1 MFSKKFFSQI
11 VNTVSMVTAAYF
23 AGSAAYLFCCVPGI
37 RSIVIFIQLI
47 GIMFTF
53 IMWYCLREWL
63 NERAVF
69 SCLNQQKADIALCLT
84 VYSSGVAFFHFWTKA
99 YMNLGSPAE
108 EHMHYTAMFCLGGC
122 LFFLAALS
130 IVHHWFALSKKIDY
144 EQQ

>member
-1 MFSKKFFSQI
+1 
-11 VNTVSMVTAAYF
+11 MVTAAYF
-23 AGSAAYLFCCVPGI
+23 AGSAVYLFCCVPGI

-69 SCLNQQKADIALCLT
+69 SSLNQQKADIALCLT

-99 YMNLGSPAE
+99 YMNLGGPAE
-108 EHMHYTAMFCLGGC
+108 EHLHYTAMFCLGGC
-122 LFFLAALS
+122 LFSLAR
-130 IVHHWFALSKKIDY
+130 
-144 EQQ
+144 

>member
-69 SCLNQQKADIALCLT
+69 SCLNQQTARGLP
-84 VYSSGVAFFHFWTKA
+84 FFIFGQR
-99 YMNLGSPAE
+99 L
-108 EHMHYTAMFCLGGC
+108 
-122 LFFLAALS
+122 
-130 IVHHWFALSKKIDY
+130 I
-144 EQQ
+144 

>member
-23 AGSAAYLFCCVPGI
+23 AGSAVYLFCCVPGI

-69 SCLNQQKADIALCLT
+69 SSLNQQKADIALCLT
-84 VYSSGVAFFHFWTKA
+84 VYSSG
-99 YMNLGSPAE
+99 
-108 EHMHYTAMFCLGGC
+108 GC
-122 LFFLAALS
+122 LFSFLDKGLYEPWRSGGRASALYGNVLPGRMFILFS
-130 IVHHWFALSKKIDY
+130 GAEHRTSLVCPLKKN
-144 EQQ
+144 

>member
-63 NERAVF
+63 NESALYDNVLPGRMFILF
-69 SCLNQQKADIALCLT
+69 S
-84 VYSSGVAFFHFWTKA
+84 G
-99 YMNLGSPAE
+99 AE
-108 EHMHYTAMFCLGGC
+108 HRTSLVCPL
-122 LFFLAALS
+122 
-130 IVHHWFALSKKIDY
+130 KKN
-144 EQQ
+144 